1 MGASEA
7 SMTEYRLTAAERAI
21 AQLSE
26 ATSKIVDV
34 LAALSR
40 LEERH
45 VETRDALSRAFNE
58 VSEVKREVSS
68 IRIQVERLNG
78 EVVPLKESRQ
88 WMVAGLLGVVALVGA
103 AVIGLVLIQ
112 R

>member
-1 MGASEA
+1 
-7 SMTEYRLTAAERAI
+7 MTDTTTNLVAAMPDRCN
-21 AQLSE
+21 QCRMLC
-26 ATSKIVDV
+26 
-34 LAALSR
+34 
-40 LEERH
+40 EERH

-88 WMVAGLLGVVALVGA
+88 WMMAGLLGVVALVGA